1 MGQVVEERQAQIG
14 LAVLQQVH
22 IVVAGVGIQQSVVD
36 ARAPGQQVEQLDRD
50 ACPVAFLVFVGV
62 GVAVGVDGYRPHLA
76 ACVGIVQVGL
86 LLRGQGQRGA
96 AAGAGVPLVQVDL
109 PGGFLPVHL
118 CQGAV
123 QQGQCLG
130 VALAHCHIKRCFIE
144 GFQHPF
150 IGGNAVGVGQCRGDF
165 PFVQGLGQLIVRV
178 VKHRGIGKV
187 MVGGKLNKALVAAVA
202 VVGEA
207 HRHAVVGAVLPG
219 NDGAVAG
226 THRQHAGDG
235 AHRAGGK
242 IKSILAVRR
251 DAQVGDHVDLA
262 VLQHLHHVV
271 HVAVV
276 TVVFVDNVAIPRNFL
291 QQLIAVAAVAAVSV
305 DHIKAG
311 VGIVTHPQL
320 LGRGNLLSLRMQ
332 AKGRGEEQAAQQQQ
346 RRRQGQDPV
355 QKAGTF
361 CSIHHGNTPD
371 REEWPPLGGGSREAG
386 EERA

>member
-1 MGQVVEERQAQIG
+1 
-14 LAVLQQVH
+14 
-22 IVVAGVGIQQSVVD
+22 
-36 ARAPGQQVEQLDRD
+36 
-50 ACPVAFLVFVGV
+50 
-62 GVAVGVDGYRPHLA
+62 
-76 ACVGIVQVGL
+76 
-86 LLRGQGQRGA
+86 
-96 AAGAGVPLVQVDL
+96 
-109 PGGFLPVHL
+109 
-118 CQGAV
+118 
-123 QQGQCLG
+123 
-130 VALAHCHIKRCFIE
+130 
-144 GFQHPF
+144 
-150 IGGNAVGVGQCRGDF
+150 
-165 PFVQGLGQLIVRV
+165 
-178 VKHRGIGKV
+178 

-202 VVGEA
+202 IVGEA

-242 IKSILAVRR
+242 IKPILAVRR
-251 DAQVGDHVDLA
+251 DAQDGDHVDLA

-291 QQLIAVAAVAAVSV
+291 QQLIAVAAVAAVGV

-361 CSIHHGNTPD
+361 CSIHRGNTPLLQFGN
-371 REEWPPLGGGSREAG
+371 RCQHLGVGFFYRGPQGGVG
-386 EERA
+386 

>member
-1 MGQVVEERQAQIG
+1 
-14 LAVLQQVH
+14 
-22 IVVAGVGIQQSVVD
+22 
-36 ARAPGQQVEQLDRD
+36 
-50 ACPVAFLVFVGV
+50 
-62 GVAVGVDGYRPHLA
+62 
-76 ACVGIVQVGL
+76 
-86 LLRGQGQRGA
+86 
-96 AAGAGVPLVQVDL
+96 
-109 PGGFLPVHL
+109 
-118 CQGAV
+118 
-123 QQGQCLG
+123 
-130 VALAHCHIKRCFIE
+130 
-144 GFQHPF
+144 
-150 IGGNAVGVGQCRGDF
+150 
-165 PFVQGLGQLIVRV
+165 
-178 VKHRGIGKV
+178 

-242 IKSILAVRR
+242 IKPILAVRR

-311 VGIVTHPQL
+311 AGIVTHPQL

-332 AKGRGEEQAAQQQQ
+332 AKGRGERNRPPSSNSAAA
-346 RRRQGQDPV
+346 RARTRCRRQGRSAAFIV
-355 QKAGTF
+355 ATLL
-361 CSIHHGNTPD
+361 T
-371 REEWPPLGGGSREAG
+371 
-386 EERA
+386 ERLPRSG